1 MINLFIYSHTDY
13 LDVLKIQTDYTDSI
27 KDKILFINKNNLDNN
42 HIYSKYKKVIFYDDS
57 IPYSRRIIE
66 CLTQIDDEYIL
77 LCHDIDIILNFNQE
91 LINQFHNFLKYHNFD
106 RIDLKHFESH
116 HSDLVYCCDDIKNYL
131 SWSVTDNVISDNKL
145 YLMKQNDSSKYIYNV
160 NPSIWK
166 KESILDIMYNF
177 PNKDYRSIEGFDV
190 QEFSKKF
197 TIFKI
202 FTSEKKICGHFHCID
217 DFIFFHIS
225 HSGKFVPLNNYQTIY
240 GQSYIDVKNEY
251 EKIILNY
258 DLKKNNKWIN

>member
-91 LINQFHNFLKYHNFD
+91 LINQFYNFLKYHNFD

-145 YLMKQNDSSKYIYNV
+145 YLMKQNDPSKYIYNV

-166 KESILDIMYNF
+166 RESILDIMYNF

-190 QEFSKKF
+190 QNFSTKYN
-197 TIFKI
+197 IFKI
-202 FTSEKKICGHFHCID
+202 YTTKKIQTGHFNCID
-217 DFIFFHIS
+217 GFVFFHIS
-225 HSGKFVPLNNYQTIY
+225 HSGKFVPLKNYETVY
-240 GQSYIDVKNEY
+240 GQSYFKVQEEY
-251 EKIILNY
+251 ENIVKKY
-258 DLKKNNKWIN
+258 DLKNNSKWIN